1 MSKWTNSNNNTST
14 KRVLGLGK
22 VKGQFKQVE
31 LKLKKEYQV
40 AYEGN
45 ATYCFF
51 FNAQEH
57 NVQKS
62 QG

>member
-14 KRVLGLGK
+14 KRVLGRK
-22 VKGQFKQVE
+22 DQFKQVE